1 MTTSE
6 LPITNMLVEVFN
18 NGYLVTVSRKQPKEK
33 DTSGDSESVVS
44 FLYGVHRERR
54 EPERYVFANAEDMI
68 IWMGATLTVNRSVRR
83 TPDA

>member
-33 DTSGDSESVVS
+33 DTSGDSESVFS
-44 FLYGVHRERR
+44 LLSGGYRERK

-68 IWMGATLTVNRSVRR
+68 VWMGATLTVNRSVRR